1 MSGRPYTYS
10 RAMAIAQL
18 MRDMRRPVLKKIVDE
33 NQKRYDE
40 LVKSRDES
48 GLNYTVYGPHG
59 PETVYLYGEDLFTS
73 YSDTIDWVPKLSRLT
88 KYGRE
93 AHYLTA
99 EQIATETPNREQFP
113 TYWSDILGKQLYI
126 EPIEGW
132 PSEEEIAACIAESAE
147 REKNWNGSLST
158 NDFTALARML
168 PAVER
173 NNT

>member
-18 MRDMRRPVLKKIVDE
+18 MRDMRRPVLKEIVAK
-33 NQKRYDE
+33 NKGRYDM
-40 LVKSRDES
+40 LVKHQQES
-48 GLNYTVYGPHG
+48 GLDYKVYGPHG
-59 PETVYLYGEDLFTS
+59 LETVYLYGEDLFIS
-73 YSDTIDWVPKLSRLT
+73 YSDTIDWVPKLSKLT
-88 KYGRE
+88 KYGRQ

-99 EQIATETPNREQFP
+99 EQIAIETDNREQFP
-113 TYWSDILGKQLYI
+113 TYWSDILKKQLYI

-132 PSEEEIAACIAESAE
+132 PTEEEIAACIAESAE
-147 REKNWNGSLST
+147 REKNRNGSLSA
-158 NDFTALARML
+158 NDFTALTRIL